1 MFILPLFPIPHLH
14 CHPLSI
20 DCHSNEL
27 VDRLHFHVPLQ
38 NVYGCFE
45 CIHLK
50 FMQIVIGPLPQSS
63 HVFHST
69 RRDGFYLHPCWSVCI
84 STLLLCMS
92 STLQR
97 RAPRIAQIPHHH
109 KKHWDEEPHTYH
121 LMDLERIEGGNI
133 LPGLLVV
140 ESRGGWYRNT
150 EIFLY
155 LLVSSPAPK
164 LPEYPSHCPSP
175 FSRSPQNFH
184 HPPTKG

>member
-140 ESRGGWYRNT
+140 ESRGG
-150 EIFLY
+150 
-155 LLVSSPAPK
+155 
-164 LPEYPSHCPSP
+164 
-175 FSRSPQNFH
+175 
-184 HPPTKG
+184 